1 MTGLSDQEGKNPL
14 GVADGDFAQDL
25 HLWKLPRGRHGL
37 PRELVEQSQRERLLA
52 AVIRVTATK
61 GYQASSVADI
71 LNKAGVGRE
80 TFYQHFKNKEN
91 CFMAANDALIADLDA
106 RVTEVYAQPGDWPER
121 VRRGLA
127 ETLQWFAD
135 NAQVARVMMIETGT
149 VGAAAGPRFR
159 QTFRRFTA
167 LLDEGREFV
176 DDAPDLPNLA
186 SIAGG
191 AVFARVYEEVTLG
204 NGANLPQM
212 LPQLTFELLLPYL
225 GEENAAAERAAAA
238 EEVAEAE
245 ADEAAAASASS

>member
-1 MTGLSDQEGKNPL
+1 VSDGE
-14 GVADGDFAQDL
+14 FAQDL

-52 AVIRVTATK
+52 AVIRVTAAK

-91 CFMAANDALIADLDA
+91 CFMAANDALIADLEA
-106 RVTEVYAQPGDWPER
+106 RAAKAYAQPGSWPER

-149 VGAAAGPRFR
+149 VGAGARVRFH

-167 LLDEGREFV
+167 LLDEGREFI

-204 NGANLPQM
+204 NSADLPGM

-225 GEENAAAERAAAA
+225 GEESAAAEHDAAMRELATG
-238 EEVAEAE
+238 EM
-245 ADEAAAASASS
+245 ADEGAPSVR

>member
-1 MTGLSDQEGKNPL
+1 MTEPDDQEGDNPL
-14 GVADGDFAQDL
+14 GGADGDFAPDL

-52 AVIRVTATK
+52 AVIRVTAAK
-61 GYQASSVADI
+61 GYRASSVADI

-91 CFMAANDALIADLDA
+91 CFMAANEVLIADLEA
-106 RVTEVYAQPGDWPER
+106 RATKAYEQPGSWPER

-127 ETLQWFAD
+127 EMLRWFAD
-135 NAQVARVMMIETGT
+135 NAQVARVMMVETGT
-149 VGAAAGPRFR
+149 VGATAAPHFR
-159 QTFRRFTA
+159 RTFRRFTA
-167 LLDEGREFV
+167 LLDEGREFAV
-176 DDAPDLPNLA
+176 DAPDLPNLA

-204 NGANLPQM
+204 NGADLPAL

-225 GEENAAAERAAAA
+225 GEESAATEREAAER
-238 EEVAEAE
+238 EVAG
-245 ADEAAAASASS
+245 DEPRLV

>member
-1 MTGLSDQEGKNPL
+1 MTELSDQGENNPL

-91 CFMAANDALIADLDA
+91 CFMAANDALIADLEA
-106 RVTEVYAQPGDWPER
+106 RATAAYAPPGSWPER

-127 ETLQWFAD
+127 EMLQWFAD

-149 VGAAAGPRFR
+149 VGAAAGPHFR
-159 QTFRRFTA
+159 RTFRRFTA
-167 LLDEGREFV
+167 FLDEGREFA
-176 DDAPDLPNLA
+176 DNSPELPNLA
-186 SIAGG
+186 SIAAG

-204 NGANLPQM
+204 NGADLPGM
-212 LPQLTFELLLPYL
+212 LPELTFELLLPYL
-225 GEENAAAERAAAA
+225 GEEGAAAER
-238 EEVAEAE
+238 
-245 ADEAAAASASS
+245 EAAAGQITRT

>member
-1 MTGLSDQEGKNPL
+1 MTELELKGGNDSL
-14 GVADGDFAQDL
+14 GSSDGDFAQDL

-52 AVIRVTATK
+52 AVIRVIAAK

-71 LNKAGVGRE
+71 LDKAGVGRE

-91 CFMAANDALIADLDA
+91 CFMAANDALISDLEV
-106 RVTEVYAQPGDWPER
+106 RVTEAYAQPGDWPDR
-121 VRRGLA
+121 ARRGLA
-127 ETLQWFAD
+127 ATLKWFAD
-135 NAQVARVMMIETGT
+135 NSQMARVMLIEMGT
-149 VGAAAGPRFR
+149 VGTAAGPRFH

-176 DDAPDLPNLA
+176 RDAPDLSNPA

-191 AVFARVYEEVTLG
+191 AVFARVYEEISLG
-204 NGANLPQM
+204 DGTQLPQM

-225 GEENAAAERAAAA
+225 GEEGAIAER
-238 EEVAEAE
+238 EVAAGEIAQARAE
-245 ADEAAAASASS
+245 GAGPSASS